1 MMPCHARWRLVV
13 ASTFLCLATA
23 AEAKQLRA
31 QQDLPIDPGD
41 RLRVEREPVLRGE
54 QLSEIP
60 PTIGSLD
67 RLQPDTLFLRFDVE
81 GSPLAITRDEIT
93 RIEKSRGETNSV
105 GKGALIGLG
114 VGVGIGAA
122 VAGTGFPGPGSYSAG
137 NKTLIVLIGAG
148 VFGGIGALIGANS
161 RTEEWEQVYPLV
173 TQPE

>member
-13 ASTFLCLATA
+13 ASTFFCLATA

-41 RLRVEREPVLRGE
+41 RLRVEREPVLQGE

-81 GSPLAITRDEIT
+81 GSPLAIARDEIT
-93 RIEKSRGETNSV
+93 RIEKSRGETNSA

-122 VAGTGFPGPGSYSAG
+122 VASNDFLGGDSAG
-137 NKTLIVLIGAG
+137 DKTLIVLIGAG